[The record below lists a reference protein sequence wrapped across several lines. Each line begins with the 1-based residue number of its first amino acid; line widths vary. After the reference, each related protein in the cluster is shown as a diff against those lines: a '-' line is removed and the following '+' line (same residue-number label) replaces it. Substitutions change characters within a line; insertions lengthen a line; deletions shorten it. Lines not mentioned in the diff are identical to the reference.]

1 MIKVNSSKIS
11 NDKPKKGRFLMNDI
25 SSWPFWLEAYND
37 GYVIEDADYVRDF
50 YPHEGTIEENWELGL
65 KKAKEIWPDMR
76 PDTKR

>member
-1 MIKVNSSKIS
+1 MIKVKASIVS

-50 YPHEGTIEENWELGL
+50 YSHDGTIEENWELGL

-76 PDTKR
+76 PDIKR